1 MPGTETVEKPTET
14 TEQKTEV
21 ETLKEKAAEG
31 NYYYVIDI
39 TL

>member
-14 TEQKTEV
+14 TEKTEV

-31 NYYYVIDI
+31 NLTI
-39 TL
+39 T

>member
-39 TL
+39 T